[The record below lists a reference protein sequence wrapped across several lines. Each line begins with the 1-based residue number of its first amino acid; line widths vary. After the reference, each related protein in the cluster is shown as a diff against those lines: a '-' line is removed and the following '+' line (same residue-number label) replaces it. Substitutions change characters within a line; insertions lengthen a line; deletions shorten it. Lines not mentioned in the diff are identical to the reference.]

1 MLRNFNTFFFLNPVE
16 NILISEFVFK
26 YSILLFKNICI
37 RKSWSIGV
45 KNSNWSQNKYYK
57 FYFFKFKG
65 DLYDIRWKLQT
76 TLNENLT
83 IQKLSIHKLKKIIKW
98 VKDYSDYYMVQ
109 NLIISMSFIIFFS
122 VAIYFK

>member
-1 MLRNFNTFFFLNPVE
+1 MFS
-16 NILISEFVFK
+16 NIRFYCSKIYV
-26 YSILLFKNICI
+26 